1 MGPVVGKSNR
11 GKHPMSPNRSRLQP
25 GLSVL
30 CGVLLALGAAA
41 VPAGAQ
47 VVFQTDF
54 ETGLPAQ
61 MSATGTHIEGC
72 QGLSG
77 LGVAG
82 NQFGGNVM
90 RYNDIALHDVTL
102 TLADLPAHT
111 HVSVGFLLA
120 LIDSWDGTELME
132 ISVDGQLLFSHWFQL
147 ASGDASSYVAPPGAL
162 LSAGIERGWS
172 IGAWYARD
180 RAYDLSVEPAFI
192 DIPHTASTLTLT
204 FRLGA
209 VSGGAAQNWQGGTD
223 ESWAIDNLKV
233 TLGNSA
239 SATPTPIAAAMLRG
253 NAPNPF
259 NPSTRIRYELPADG
273 APVRLTIHDLGGR
286 LVRTLVA
293 EAQGAGGHVVPW
305 DGRDDAGQPV
315 AGGVYVY
322 RLSAGAS
329 VESRKMVLLK

>member
-1 MGPVVGKSNR
+1 
-11 GKHPMSPNRSRLQP
+11 MSPNRSRLSPALRIVQ
-25 GLSVL
+25 GA
-30 CGVLLALGAAA
+30 LLAIIAA
-41 VPAGAQ
+41 VAPAGAQ

-54 ETGLPAQ
+54 ESGLPAQ
-61 MSATGTHIEGC
+61 MSAIGAHIEGC

-77 LGVAG
+77 LGTAG
-82 NQFGGNVM
+82 NQFGGNVL

-111 HVSVGFLLA
+111 RVSVGFLLA

-172 IGAWYARD
+172 IGSWYARD

-209 VSGGAAQNWQGGTD
+209 VSGGAAQNWQGGND

-239 SATPTPIAAAMLRG
+239 SAAPTPAAGAMLRG
-253 NAPNPF
+253 NVPNPF
-259 NPSTRIRYELPADG
+259 NPSTRIRYELPIDG

-286 LVRTLVA
+286 LVRTLVD
-293 EAQGAGGHVVPW
+293 EAQGAGGHVAPW
-305 DGRDDAGQPV
+305 DGRDNEGQPV
-315 AGGVYVY
+315 SGGVYVY
-322 RLSAGAS
+322 RLAAGSA
-329 VESRKMVLLK
+329 VETRKMVLLK